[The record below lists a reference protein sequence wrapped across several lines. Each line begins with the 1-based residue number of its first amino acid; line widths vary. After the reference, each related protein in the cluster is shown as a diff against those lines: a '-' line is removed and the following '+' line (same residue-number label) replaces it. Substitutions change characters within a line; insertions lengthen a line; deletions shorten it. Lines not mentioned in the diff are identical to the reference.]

1 MPILKLNRRN
11 IAAIVPADKPTI
23 YFDTDLK
30 GFGLMV
36 QPSGTRSWIVEYRV
50 GAGGRSAAKK
60 RMVLGKNSD
69 LLPPETARE
78 MAKTTLARVHV
89 GANPAAQRSD
99 ERSSATI
106 KTLCELF
113 LERHVEA
120 KRKARTAELY
130 RQIISTHIVPRLGS
144 VRAVSLTRADVA
156 DMHAAI
162 AKPVDGVG
170 GRYVANRSVA
180 ILSAIY
186 GWADGAGLVPD
197 DFNPTRKV
205 EKFEERS
212 RERYLTTSELERLG
226 AVLRQAETTGLGW
239 RLDDTKPTSK
249 HTPKANRVTIV
260 PVHVTAAI
268 RLLMF
273 TGCRLR
279 EILNLEW
286 RDVDL
291 ERGLL
296 FLPDSKT
303 GKKTVVLASP
313 ALTILDG
320 LPRVGRYV
328 IAGDTAGQ
336 KDEVPRADLKRPWAA
351 VTNAAELNG
360 LRLHD
365 LRHTFASI
373 GVGGGLGLPIIGGLL
388 GHADTKTTQKYA
400 HLDADPARVAA
411 NVIAGKIS
419 AAMEA
424 RDE

>member
-1 MPILKLNRRN
+1 MPSLKLTRRN
-11 IAAIVPADKPTI
+11 IAALEPVEKSTI
-23 YFDTDLK
+23 FYDTDLK
-30 GFGLMV
+30 GFGLKV
-36 QPSGTRSWIVEYRV
+36 QPSGARSWLVEYRP
-50 GAGGRSAAKK
+50 GAGGRGVAKK
-60 RMVLGKNSD
+60 RMVIGKSSE
-69 LLPPETARE
+69 LLSPETARE
-78 MAKTTLARVHV
+78 MAKTILARVHV
-89 GANPAAQRSD
+89 GANPAAQRSE

-106 KTLCELF
+106 KVLAEKF
-113 LERHVEA
+113 LELHVET
-120 KRKARTAELY
+120 KRKPRTAELY
-130 RQIISTHIVPRLGS
+130 RQIIDTHIVPHLGS
-144 VRAVSLTRADVA
+144 MRAVTVTRADVSE
-156 DMHAAI
+156 MHAKVS
-162 AKPVDGVG
+162 KPKDGKG

-180 ILSAIY
+180 ILSAIF
-186 GWADGAGLVPD
+186 GWADGANLVPEE
-197 DFNPTRKV
+197 FNPTRRV
-205 EKFEERS
+205 ERFGEQS
-212 RERYLTTSELERLG
+212 RERYLTGVELERLG
-226 AVLRQAETTGLGW
+226 DVLRRAETDGLDW
-239 RLDDTKPTSK
+239 DVDETKPGSK
-249 HTPKANRVTIV
+249 HVPKKRLTVI

-328 IAGDTAGQ
+328 IAGETAGQ
-336 KDEVPRADLKRPWAA
+336 EDEAPRADLKRPWAA
-351 VTNAAELNG
+351 IKRAAELEG

-388 GHADTKTTQKYA
+388 GHADVKTTQKYA

-411 NVIAGKIS
+411 NVIAGKINS
-419 AAMEA
+419 AMVA
-424 RDE
+424 RNG